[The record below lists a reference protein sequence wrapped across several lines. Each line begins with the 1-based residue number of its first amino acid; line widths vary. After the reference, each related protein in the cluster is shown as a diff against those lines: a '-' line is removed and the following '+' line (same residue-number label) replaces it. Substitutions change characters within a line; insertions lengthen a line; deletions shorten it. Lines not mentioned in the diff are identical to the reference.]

1 MSDEVIKYY
10 VSVKFETTNKSYTF
24 STEINDIYQGSKVVV
39 ETQYGLELGEVV
51 SPLRTESSL
60 GKEFEIKPIL
70 RKATKEDVAQYE
82 INKKDAKK
90 ALKQCQEEADKLNLD
105 MNVIQSEYTLD
116 RSKITFIYV
125 ADDRVDFRELLKV
138 LANIFRC
145 RIELRQIGARD
156 KAKIVSGIGTC
167 GRELCCSGHLGDF
180 DMVSINMAKNQ
191 LLALNIQKLSG
202 HCGKL
207 MCCLKYED
215 ESYKELRKGL
225 PKLNA
230 QVEYEGVKYRV
241 TSMNVIAKT
250 CKLENKESAIF
261 ITLDEL
267 MNRGIFKAATKK
279 EPESIEEVKTEI
291 QHIEEVTLEET
302 VKEEVQE
309 KLQKPEKKPHPKRNR
324 DPKEGRNFKHKEK
337 KKDKPVKE

>member
-1 MSDEVIKYY
+1 MSEETVKYY
-10 VSVKFETTNKSYTF
+10 VSVRFETTNKSYTF
-24 STEINDIYQGSKVVV
+24 STDISDIYQGSKVVV
-39 ETQYGLELGEVV
+39 ETQYGQELGEAV
-51 SPLRTESSL
+51 SPLRTESAL
-60 GKEFEIKPIL
+60 GKDIEIKPIL
-70 RKATKEDVAQYE
+70 RKATPADVKQYDT
-82 INKKDAKK
+82 NKKDAKK
-90 ALKQCQEEADKLNLD
+90 ALKQCQDEADRLGLD
-105 MNVIQSEYTLD
+105 MKVIESQYTLD

-167 GRELCCSGHLGDF
+167 GRELCCASHLGEF

-215 ESYKELRKGL
+215 ETYKELRKGL

-230 QVEYEGVKYRV
+230 QVEYEGERYRV
-241 TSMNVIAKT
+241 TSMNVIGRTA
-250 CKLENKESAIF
+250 KLENKENAIF
-261 ITLDEL
+261 ITLDDL
-267 MNRGIFKAATKK
+267 IKKGIFKTPAKK
-279 EPESIEEVKTEI
+279 ESP
-291 QHIEEVTLEET
+291 
-302 VKEEVQE
+302 KEE
-309 KLQKPEKKPHPKRNR
+309 KKENR
-324 DPKEGRNFKHKEK
+324 
-337 KKDKPVKE
+337 